1 MPLSATNCFISRS
14 TFLFFLA
21 ITFLFPLLRCMLK
34 RGESRGSKL
43 FFFLPVF
50 RSCWC
55 ELEGGVCVHSWCD
68 SFKGTWKRE
77 RERGRTGRSIRW
89 LIHYIMFFSS
99 FDNGKIFNSIYH
111 VHAIRT
117 LLSLLRRPT
126 PNRKGL
132 VQQLR
137 IQRHRGG
144 CYTNPSPF
152 LFGRVL
158 LLRLL

>member
-1 MPLSATNCFISRS
+1 VLLIALSLDRLLF
-14 TFLFFLA
+14 FFLA
-21 ITFLFPLLRCMLK
+21 ITFPFSPFCVACLK
-34 RGESRGSKL
+34 GEKVEVVSFF
-43 FFFLPVF
+43 FFFLFFV
-50 RSCWC
+50 RVGASWRV
-55 ELEGGVCVHSWCD
+55 GVCVHSWCD

-77 RERGRTGRSIRW
+77 RERGRTVRSIRW